1 MPQTTSSL
9 ADTLGRFAAIARPEI
24 RRDHI
29 LPSCIAATWITV
41 AVMRGLGLRAEHC
54 EVVASVGNKTYAALW
69 RLYGPPKTREE
80 LDEWTRK
87 GSNIV
92 GIGHERGAGGIG
104 GHLVAVVEDT
114 YVVDASLDQ
123 VADPTTGLAIPP
135 VFVMRI
141 DPRGIPYGIMRDV
154 SGTLFVEYVKRRT
167 LSDYTVS
174 PDWGRTSDV
183 LDAVER
189 ILVLMRA

>member
-9 ADTLGRFAAIARPEI
+9 VDTLGRFAEIARPEI

-41 AVMRGLGLRAEHC
+41 AVMKRLGLTAEHR
-54 EVVASVGNKTYAALW
+54 EVVASVGNKMYVALW
-69 RLYGPPKTREE
+69 RLSGPPKTREE
-80 LDEWTRK
+80 LDDWTRQ

-92 GIGHERGAGGIG
+92 GIGHERRAGGIG
-104 GHLVAVVEDT
+104 GHLVAVVENT

-123 VADPTTGLAIPP
+123 VADPSTGLVIPS

-141 DPRGIPYGIMRDV
+141 DPLGIPDGIMREVRDD
-154 SGTLFVEYVKRRT
+154 LFVEYIERRT

-174 PDWGRTSDV
+174 PDWGRTREV
-183 LDAVER
+183 LNAVER
-189 ILVLMRA
+189 ILTLMRA